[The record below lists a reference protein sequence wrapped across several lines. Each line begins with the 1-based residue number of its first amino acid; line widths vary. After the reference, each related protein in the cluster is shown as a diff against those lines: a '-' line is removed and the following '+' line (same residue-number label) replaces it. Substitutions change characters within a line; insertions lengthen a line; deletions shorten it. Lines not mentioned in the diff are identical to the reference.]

1 MTLGYSSEELRGVK
15 QESEKS
21 HRGGQRGLKTT
32 GHLIK
37 DRWNSPGTDPPEVKE
52 AGVRIV

>member
-1 MTLGYSSEELRGVK
+1 MK